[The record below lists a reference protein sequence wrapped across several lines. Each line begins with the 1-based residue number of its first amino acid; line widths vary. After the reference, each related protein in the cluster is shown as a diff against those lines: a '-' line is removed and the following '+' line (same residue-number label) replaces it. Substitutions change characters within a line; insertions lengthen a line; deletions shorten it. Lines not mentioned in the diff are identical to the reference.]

1 MSRSA
6 RQRMNAKGRRT
17 AYRLLTA
24 QCVIA
29 GVATVLFAITG
40 GALAAQSALLGSLI
54 TIIPNGFFIVLVFYY
69 TGASSAQQVVLS
81 FYAGEAL
88 KLVLSVLLLTLA
100 LIFFH
105 GPLLPLFAVFAL
117 LHLMHLLAP
126 ILLFKTN

>member
-6 RQRMNAKGRRT
+6 HHRINAKGRRV
-17 AYRLLTA
+17 AYRLLTV
-24 QCVIA
+24 QCWIA
-29 GVATVLFAITG
+29 GLAMVLFAILG
-40 GALAAQSALLGSLI
+40 GAPAALSALLGALI
-54 TIIPNGFFIVLVFYY
+54 TIIPNALFIALVFTY